1 MKIMSFK
8 DFILIYNLK
17 NKATLNIKIQQIF
30 LFLSLSDI
38 GIYLRDGSLS
48 SVVGIV
54 NLHPAEGT
62 PWVAYNDQKKI
73 DSYGCSPPRKLSRF
87 VIK

>member
-1 MKIMSFK
+1 M
-8 DFILIYNLK
+8 K
-17 NKATLNIKIQQIF
+17 NKATLKTKIQQIF
-30 LFLSLSDI
+30 SFLSLSDI
-38 GIYLRDGSLS
+38 RIYLRDGSLS

-62 PWVAYNDQKKI
+62 PWVAYNDQKKF